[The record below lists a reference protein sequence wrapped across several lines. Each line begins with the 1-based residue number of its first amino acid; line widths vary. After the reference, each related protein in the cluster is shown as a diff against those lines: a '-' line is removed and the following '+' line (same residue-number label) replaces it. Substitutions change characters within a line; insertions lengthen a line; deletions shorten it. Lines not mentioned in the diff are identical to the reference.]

1 MGKAV
6 EKTWLH
12 FKSIKEDH
20 SMTREEYEAKIASLE
35 PLTEEQRKNITCA
48 LLGHSHITT
57 GFLGYVYCARC
68 GEQIGD
74 ALAGSYYD
82 PLEVRVG
89 HNCPTCRT
97 NYGKLGWEDKIL
109 TPDPFIKE
117 ELHRE

>member
-1 MGKAV
+1 
-6 EKTWLH
+6 
-12 FKSIKEDH
+12 
-20 SMTREEYEAKIASLE
+20 MTREEYEAQIASLE

-57 GFLGYVYCARC
+57 GFFGYVYCARC

-109 TPDPFIKE
+109 TPDSFIKE